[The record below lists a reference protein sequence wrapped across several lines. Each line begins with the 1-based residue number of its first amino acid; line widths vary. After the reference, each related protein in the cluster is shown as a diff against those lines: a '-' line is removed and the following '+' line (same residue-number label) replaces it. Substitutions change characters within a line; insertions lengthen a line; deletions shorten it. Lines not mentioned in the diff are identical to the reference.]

1 MQKGKLK
8 DFLSATKQEVVVT
21 ALEEEALP
29 SVVETVADTIVSEGT
44 AMVLG
49 GVIGAVTPRLNG
61 IRLSYKQNRFE
72 RNVKDALAVMVR
84 RIEVL
89 EANYSELDE
98 TVQNKFNETYL
109 EWLLDNL
116 YEEKQAEKVS
126 YHVNGF
132 INLMSND
139 VNDNLM
145 LMFFNTLNELTQLDI
160 DVLAMYSRNS
170 QDDIFSLCN
179 RYNLL
184 PEQVMVIKE
193 KLARL
198 GLLASKNDA
207 LRDINLDSIV
217 VYLDK
222 VEKDKKSRNPKGV
235 KLPNIK
241 KPNRSESFVI
251 TSLGNNYLKVISE

>member
-1 MQKGKLK
+1 
-8 DFLSATKQEVVVT
+8 
-21 ALEEEALP
+21 
-29 SVVETVADTIVSEGT
+29 
-44 AMVLG
+44 
-49 GVIGAVTPRLNG
+49 
-61 IRLSYKQNRFE
+61 
-72 RNVKDALAVMVR
+72 MVR

>member
-8 DFLSATKQEVVVT
+8 DFLSATKQEVVVA

-49 GVIGAVTPRLNG
+49 GVMGAVAPRLNG

-89 EANYSELDE
+89 EANYAGLDE

-139 VNDNLM
+139 VNYHLHHCS
-145 LMFFNTLNELTQLDI
+145 LD
-160 DVLAMYSRNS
+160 
-170 QDDIFSLCN
+170 
-179 RYNLL
+179 
-184 PEQVMVIKE
+184 
-193 KLARL
+193 
-198 GLLASKNDA
+198 
-207 LRDINLDSIV
+207 
-217 VYLDK
+217 
-222 VEKDKKSRNPKGV
+222 
-235 KLPNIK
+235 
-241 KPNRSESFVI
+241 
-251 TSLGNNYLKVISE
+251 